1 MKPIRLEMSA
11 FGPYAG
17 KAVIE
22 FDKLGEKGIFLVT
35 GDTGAGKTT
44 IFDAI
49 AFALYN
55 NTSGSIR
62 EVNSLRSDFAEEN
75 ADTYVDFTFSH
86 KGRIYEI
93 HRSPQ
98 YMRAKKSGEG
108 YTNQPAKAV
117 LKREPDTPVE
127 GTKQV
132 NEAVEDILR
141 INYDQFKQIS
151 MIAQGEF
158 REVLNADTK
167 KRSEILQKIFSTEG
181 YRKMGFIIDARYK
194 EADSKLQETYRSIG
208 QYFDGVEYAEDSF
221 LLDQVTALKSDNSEV
236 FNLDQRKDIL
246 ARLISEDDTK
256 ITIEESEYNFK
267 QNVAEKKAQKFNLV
281 HETNE
286 LFKKYDLIQQKFN
299 DLKSEKEH
307 IEALK
312 ELVEKQKKSLYS
324 VYPAEQ
330 EYIQSMKKYESYVR
344 AAKENEE
351 LLKKTDDNLKKS
363 IDDYEEWKKKEPE
376 AENMKKQ
383 AALIEAEEPKYVKRE
398 ELKSSIL
405 KTEEELKTLETGK
418 KHAEQTLKNIGEAM
432 AEAEAEKRRLENAP
446 AELVKEQGILDDI
459 IEEIKDYEEIV
470 KTGKNELAPLSGRL
484 KEARDN
490 YKNLR
495 DIYEDA
501 EKKYLKAERIM
512 EENRAGIFAS
522 KLEEGV
528 PCPVCGSVHHPSPAQ
543 PSPEAVTEAE
553 LNRLKK
559 AKEQSEKDSNE
570 AGVAAASIN
579 AEYKADADNFRDM
592 CRKAGMD
599 GDKDLNELFKE
610 AIRLADEGQKKT
622 ADQKKICRDISL
634 NVKRLNELKGVLEKG
649 VSDLDKA
656 RVNAEKVRGEISEK
670 EAAKA
675 GLTGQLSEM
684 ENLTYRDLAEAQK
697 VRKGLAENAKNIF
710 DAADAAERTVNGLRE
725 KLSSVLAVAETLK
738 KQVED
743 YSAECQEKKN
753 AFVEVIVQNSFTD
766 SDEYHR
772 YLVPKE
778 TLDAEE
784 AETDLFDQ
792 EFTKAKAGLE
802 IAKENIEGK
811 ERQDEAE
818 AKEASEKAAADARES
833 HQNLTNLIFRKK
845 SNEAIRDKI
854 LECEKKAEKQLEKVT
869 LLHNLANLLNGRVSQ
884 KNKTSFETYVQM
896 AGFDGIINAAN
907 RRLDPISG
915 GQYELCRHE
924 DGNAKNNIA
933 LNLDILDNYTGKK
946 RPVSSLSGG
955 ESFMASLSLAL
966 GLSDYVT
973 ASAGGV
979 QIDTVFIDEGFGTL
993 DGDRLNDAINML
1005 DSLSDS
1011 NKLIGVISHR
1021 DELKQVIPKKI
1032 LITKTNKGSNVSLD
1046 IGL

>member
-1 MKPIRLEMSA
+1 MSA

-22 FDKLGEKGIFLVT
+22 FDKLGENGIFLVT

-55 NTSGSIR
+55 NTSGNIR
-62 EVNSLRSDFAEEN
+62 EVNSLRSDFADEN

-86 KGRIYEI
+86 KGRVYEI

-98 YMRAKKSGEG
+98 YMRAKKNGEG

-117 LKREPDTPVE
+117 LIREPDTPVE

-181 YRKMGFIIDARYK
+181 YRKMGFIIDAKYK
-194 EADSKLQETYRSIG
+194 DADSALQETYRSIS

-221 LLDQVTALKSDNSEV
+221 LLDQVKFLKADNNSV

-246 ARLISEDDTK
+246 KQLIAEDETK

-267 QNVAEKKAQKFNLV
+267 KNVAEKKARKYNLV

-286 LFKKYDLIQQKFN
+286 LFQKHDLILQKFN
-299 DLKSEKEH
+299 ELKDEENH
-307 IEALK
+307 IEALRK
-312 ELVEKQKKSLYS
+312 LVEQQKKALYN

-330 EYIQSMKKYESYVR
+330 EYVQSRKKYDIYVSEE
-344 AAKENEE
+344 KQNNE
-351 LLKKTDDNLKKS
+351 LLDATETDLKKS
-363 IDDYEEWKKKEPE
+363 MDDLKAWKEKEPE
-376 AENMKKQ
+376 AEEMKKK

-398 ELKSSIL
+398 ELKNSIL
-405 KTEEELKTLETGK
+405 KIEEDIRILEIRREQAENSFKNMGNAIAGAEEE
-418 KHAEQTLKNIGEAM
+418 
-432 AEAEAEKRRLENAP
+432 KRIIEDSP
-446 AELVKEQGILDDI
+446 AELVKENGILEDI
-459 IEEIKDYEEIV
+459 IEDIKEYEEIV
-470 KTGKNELAPLSGRL
+470 NTGRNELAPLSVKL
-484 KEARDN
+484 KEAQDN
-490 YKNLR
+490 YKVLR
-495 DIYEDA
+495 NIYEES
-501 EKKYLKAERIM
+501 EKRYLNAERIM

-522 KLEEGV
+522 KLEEGI

-559 AKEQSEKDSNE
+559 EKEQSEKESNE
-570 AGVAAASIN
+570 AGVAAASLN

-592 CRKAGMD
+592 CRKAGIE
-599 GDKDLNELFKE
+599 GDKKLNELLKE
-610 AIRLADEGQKKT
+610 AMVRVNEGKGKASQQEKLSNE
-622 ADQKKICRDISL
+622 ISL
-634 NVKRLNELKGVLEKG
+634 KVKRLGELKGILEKG
-649 VSDLDKA
+649 ISDLEQA
-656 RVNAEKVRGEISEK
+656 RKNAEEVKGEISKK
-670 EAAKA
+670 EADKA

-684 ENLTYRDLAEAQK
+684 ESLTYGDFDEAVR
-697 VRKGLAENAKNIF
+697 VRKKLSHNAKVIF
-710 DAADAAERTVNGLRE
+710 DNVDKVENTVNGLRE
-725 KLSSVLAVAETLK
+725 NLSSVKAVAETLK
-738 KQVED
+738 KQIDEHGE
-743 YSAECQEKKN
+743 ECQIKKN
-753 AFVEVIVQNSFTD
+753 HFVDVIVQNGFAD

-772 YLVPKE
+772 YVISKE
-778 TLDAEE
+778 EIAAEE
-784 AETDLFDQ
+784 AETDRFDE
-792 EFTKAKAGLE
+792 EFTKVKAGLE
-802 IAKENIEGK
+802 IARENIEGK

-818 AKEASEKAAADARES
+818 AEKAATKAATDARES
-833 HQNLTNLIFRKK
+833 QENLTKITFRKQN
-845 SNEAIRDKI
+845 NENIRNKI
-854 LECEKKAEKQLEKVT
+854 LKCEKSAEKQLEKVT
-869 LLHNLANLLNGRVSQ
+869 ILHNLANLLNGRVSQ

-1021 DELKQVIPKKI
+1021 EELKQVIPKKI
-1032 LITKTNKGSNVSLD
+1032 IITKNNKGSNVSLD